1 MSTAPVAHHGMRE
14 IGRRALHIVAH
25 SSSRSLVD
33 QLRAALNALVEARS
47 DVLAPQSHE
56 LDAHEVGRP

>member
-1 MSTAPVAHHGMRE
+1 MNKAPVAHHVTKETDRHV
-14 IGRRALHIVAH
+14 LHTAVH

-33 QLRAALNALVEARS
+33 QLKAALSALVEARS

-56 LDAHEVGRP
+56 LDVHEAGRL

>member
-1 MSTAPVAHHGMRE
+1 MAPVAHHETKE
-14 IGRRALHIVAH
+14 IGRHALRISVR

-33 QLRAALNALVEARS
+33 QLKAALNALVEARS

-56 LDAHEVGRP
+56 LDVHEVGRP